1 MEYRLG
7 IDIGG
12 TFTDLVFLAPDGQV
26 LTTKVLS
33 TPDDYSR
40 GIAEGLASVFA
51 AGRASAAGVDQV
63 VHGTTVATNA
73 ILEGKGARVGLL
85 TTEGFRDVLE
95 IRRLRMPVLYDINWQ
110 KPAPL
115 VDRARRQEV
124 PERIDAEGRVE
135 RPLDEA
141 AALAAIDALLAQNV
155 DAIAVC
161 LLNAY
166 ASGVH
171 EERLAALVAERAPGL
186 PVCLSS
192 ALLPEIKEYERSSTT
207 VVNAYIM
214 PVVSR
219 YLRLLTAGLGDL
231 GVTAPLRVM
240 QSSGGAMG
248 VEAASTRPIHLIES
262 GPAAGV
268 VGAAELSRRL
278 DGRPLIAFDMGGTTA
293 KAALVSDGRFDRV
306 GSLEVGGGINV
317 AGRLL
322 NGGGYHVRAPAIDI
336 AEVGAG
342 GGSLVRI
349 DAGGG
354 LRVGPESAG
363 AMPGPAC
370 YGRGGTLP
378 TVTDANVVLGFV
390 NPEYLA
396 GGSIPI
402 DAELARRALAEHV
415 AGPLGLDLEAA
426 AWGVHRVANAA
437 MARALRAVS
446 TERGRDP
453 RDFSVLA
460 FGGNG
465 PIHAAALAASLDV
478 GRVLIPPVP
487 GLFSALGMLFPDTE
501 HHYVRTWKHRLDG
514 IDPALLEAA
523 YGALEGDGRAALAED
538 GYAPDAMRF
547 ERLADLRYLGE
558 NSELTLP
565 LRGDGPAEAVLRADF
580 DRAHEATYGYHSA
593 DEVAEIVNLR
603 LVARGLSSAPRVPDG
618 LQVSAA
624 LGARAPEGRRTV
636 HFGPE
641 HGTLEAQVVGR
652 RAIGPNWEEG
662 PLLVEEYDSTTVVPP
677 GARVRRILWDVLEIE
692 LSAAGGAR

>member
-1 MEYRLG
+1 MGYRLG

-12 TFTDLVFLAPDGQV
+12 TFTDLVFLSPDGQV

-51 AGRASAAGVDQV
+51 AGRATAGGVDQV

-110 KPAPL
+110 KPTPL
-115 VDRARRQEV
+115 VTRARRQEV
-124 PERIDAEGRVE
+124 AERIDAEGRVE
-135 RPLDEA
+135 RPLDA
-141 AALAAIDALLAQNV
+141 ASAAAAIDALLAEGV

-166 ASGVH
+166 ASGAH
-171 EERLAALVAERAPGL
+171 EEALAELVAARAPGI

-219 YLRLLTAGLGDL
+219 YLRSLTAGLTGL

-278 DGRPLIAFDMGGTTA
+278 GGRALIAFDMGGTTA

-306 GSLEVGGGINV
+306 GSLEVGGGINI

-322 NGGGYHVRAPAIDI
+322 SGGGYHVRAPAIDI

-342 GGSLVRI
+342 GGSQVRI

-370 YGRGGTLP
+370 YGRGGTVP
-378 TVTDANVVLGFV
+378 TVTDANVVLGFI
-390 NPEYLA
+390 NPTYLA

-402 DAELARRALAEHV
+402 DAELSRRALTEHV
-415 AGPLGLDLEAA
+415 AAPLGLDLEAA

-478 GRVLIPPVP
+478 RRILIPPVP

-501 HHYVRTWKHRLDG
+501 HHYVRTFKHRLDG
-514 IDPALLEAA
+514 LDPAQLEAA
-523 YGALEGDGRAALAED
+523 YAVLEADGAKALAED
-538 GYAPDAMRF
+538 GYAASAIRF

-558 NSELTLP
+558 NSELTLA
-565 LRGDGPAEAVLRADF
+565 LRGDGLAADVLRVDF
-580 DRAHEATYGYHSA
+580 DAAHETTYGYHSA
-593 DEVAEIVNLR
+593 DEVVEIVNIR
-603 LVARGLSSAPRVPDG
+603 VVARGLSSGPRVPDG
-618 LQVSAA
+618 LAVSPA
-624 LGARAPEGRRTV
+624 LGGRAPAGSRRV
-636 HFGPE
+636 HFGPD

-652 RAIGPNWEEG
+652 SAIGAAWEDG
-662 PLLVEEYDSTTVVPP
+662 PLLIEEYDSTTVIPP

-692 LSAAGGAR
+692 LPDPRGA

>member
-1 MEYRLG
+1 
-7 IDIGG
+7 
-12 TFTDLVFLAPDGQV
+12 
-26 LTTKVLS
+26 
-33 TPDDYSR
+33 
-40 GIAEGLASVFA
+40 
-51 AGRASAAGVDQV
+51 
-63 VHGTTVATNA
+63 ATNA

-95 IRRLRMPVLYDINWQ
+95 IRRLRMPVLYDIRWR
-110 KPAPL
+110 KPEPL
-115 VDRARRQEV
+115 VGRDRRAEV
-124 PERIDAEGRVE
+124 VERIDADGKVE
-135 RPLDEA
+135 RPLDEDQA
-141 AALAAIDALLAQNV
+141 RAAIDDLLRRGV
-155 DAIAVC
+155 DAIAIC

-166 ASGVH
+166 VDGLH
-171 EERLAALVAERAPGL
+171 EERLAVLVAERAPGL
-186 PVCLSS
+186 PVCVSS
-192 ALLPEIKEYERSSTT
+192 ALLPEIKEYERTSTT
-207 VVNAYIM
+207 VVNAYVM

-219 YLRLLTAGLGDL
+219 YLRALTGGLSDL
-231 GVTAPLRVM
+231 GIGAPLRVM

-248 VEAASTRPIHLIES
+248 VEAAIQRPIHLIES

-278 DGRPLIAFDMGGTTA
+278 DGRALIAFDMGGTTA
-293 KAALVSDGRFDRV
+293 KAALVADGAFDRV

-322 NGGGYHVRAPAIDI
+322 SGGGYHVRAPAIDI

-342 GGSLVRI
+342 GGSLVRV

-363 AMPGPAC
+363 AAPGPAC
-370 YGRGGTLP
+370 YGRGGTEP

-390 NPEYLA
+390 NPRFLA

-402 DAELARRALAEHV
+402 DHAAAEQALDRV
-415 AGPLGLDLEAA
+415 VGRPLGIDLAAA

-437 MARALRAVS
+437 MGRALRAVS

-478 GRVLIPPVP
+478 RRILIPPVP

-501 HHYVRTWKHRLDG
+501 HHYVRTFKRRLDG
-514 IDPALLEAA
+514 LDEAA
-523 YGALEGDGRAALAED
+523 LDVAFAALEGEGGRALRED
-538 GYAPDAMRF
+538 GYTPSAIRF

-565 LRGDGPAEAVLRADF
+565 IRGDGPPAQVLRDDF
-580 DRAHEATYGYHSA
+580 DALHERTYGYRSA

-603 LVARGLSSAPRVPDG
+603 LVARGLSSAPRVPDR
-618 LQVSAA
+618 LQVAAA
-624 LGARAPEGRRTV
+624 LGSREPGAGRPV
-636 HFGPE
+636 YFGPDL
-641 HGTLEAQVVGR
+641 GWLDTPTVGR
-652 RAIGPNWEEG
+652 RAIGEAWESG
-662 PLLVEEYDSTTVVPP
+662 PLLIEEYDSTTVVPP
-677 GARVRRILWDVLEIE
+677 RARVRRTLWDVLEVE
-692 LSAAGGAR
+692 LGAGE